1 MLVFLTFRK
10 GQVRLHLLH
19 ISCYTLHT
27 ITIAPSIWCL
37 YFTSQSSYWSH
48 GNDIPLVTDKVQLS
62 LYMVMKT
69 VTKLLPHCLHL
80 VVETKVLQLINYS
93 TLKLSYM
100 KCQMITVLS
109 CSGQCNLRRQ
119 RNRRSVYRSGYSALQ
134 TSVAGSTVVTY
145 HTWKRYFL
153 DSLPKCTKCSFL
165 KCMSEIHCLHTVK
178 MRF

>member
-1 MLVFLTFRK
+1 MK

-37 YFTSQSSYWSH
+37 TQNCTSPSSYWSH
-48 GNDIPLVTDKVQLS
+48 GNDISLVTDIVQLS

-69 VTKLLPHCLHL
+69 VTKLLPHCLYL
-80 VVETKVLQLINYS
+80 VVEIKVLQLINYS